1 MLHLCEV
8 VVINLLALVEAVM
21 VLSFFKE
28 IFRLNRNQSDIILF
42 LLYMLFF
49 SMDFCYVL
57 KSV

>member
-8 VVINLLALVEAVM
+8 VVINMLALVEAVM
-21 VLSFFKE
+21 VLSFFKD

>member
-21 VLSFFKE
+21 VLSFFKD